1 MAATHIVDAFFLERD
16 FRITLGADEPL
27 FLSSSGQ
34 SGKQYHDP
42 SLSPPHC
49 SWCPSSSPDFSFHV
63 VYLSIP
69 LNANIL
75 SGSCIVKELAMVL
88 YSFDVLTI
96 VLLTSTLTAIPVG
109 SIFKTFRILEM
120 IDQRNALTVFCK
132 IYTSWG
138 YISFSWSENIIY

>member
-1 MAATHIVDAFFLERD
+1 
-16 FRITLGADEPL
+16 
-27 FLSSSGQ
+27 
-34 SGKQYHDP
+34 
-42 SLSPPHC
+42 
-49 SWCPSSSPDFSFHV
+49 
-63 VYLSIP
+63 
-69 LNANIL
+69 
-75 SGSCIVKELAMVL
+75 MVL

-138 YISFSWSENIIY
+138 YISFS